1 MTSKSQH
8 LVKCIT
14 SIVLMCFA
22 ASCATTINESATTT
36 IASTEQE
43 ATQITVDLTLT
54 RDELLTQ
61 MLQSINK
68 LSETMQKADRRAAT
82 LELDQ
87 VILLSSAVRPEILQV
102 SDQLAADFDRVVA
115 LAQSSVERNRPAD
128 ADKALR
134 FLPLVIE
141 SLKNF

>member
-1 MTSKSQH
+1 MPSKSQH

-14 SIVLMCFA
+14 PIVLMCFA

-36 IASTEQE
+36 IASNEQE

>member
-1 MTSKSQH
+1 MPSKIQY

-14 SIVLMCFA
+14 PIVLLCLA
-22 ASCATTINESATTT
+22 TSCATTINESATTT
-36 IASTEQE
+36 VASNEQE

>member
-1 MTSKSQH
+1 MPFKIQY
-8 LVKCIT
+8 LVKYIT
-14 SIVLMCFA
+14 PIVLLCLA
-22 ASCATTINESATTT
+22 ASCATTMNESATTT
-36 IASTEQE
+36 IASNEQE

-68 LSETMQKADRRAAT
+68 LSDTMQKADRKAAT
-82 LELDQ
+82 LELEQ
-87 VILLSSAVRPEILQV
+87 IILLSSAVRPEILQV

>member
-8 LVKCIT
+8 LVKCIA
-14 SIVLMCFA
+14 SIALLFLA

-36 IASTEQE
+36 IASAQQE

-54 RDELLTQ
+54 RDELLAQ

-68 LSETMQKADRRAAT
+68 LSNTMQKADRKAAT
-82 LELDQ
+82 LELEQ
-87 VILLSSAVRPEILQV
+87 ITLLSSAVRPEILQV

>member
-1 MTSKSQH
+1 MPSKIQY
-8 LVKCIT
+8 LVKRIT
-14 SIVLMCFA
+14 PIALLCLA

-36 IASTEQE
+36 IASSEQE

-54 RDELLTQ
+54 RDELLAQ

-68 LSETMQKADRRAAT
+68 LSDAMQKADRKAAT
-82 LELDQ
+82 LELEQ
-87 VILLSSAVRPEILQV
+87 VIMLSSAVRPEILQV

-141 SLKNF
+141 SLKNS

>member
-1 MTSKSQH
+1 MTSKSQN

-14 SIVLMCFA
+14 PIALLCLAV
-22 ASCATTINESATTT
+22 SCATTINESATTT
-36 IASTEQE
+36 IASTQQE

-54 RDELLTQ
+54 RDELLAQ

-68 LSETMQKADRRAAT
+68 LSDAMQKADRKAAT
-82 LELDQ
+82 LELEQ
-87 VILLSSAVRPEILQV
+87 ITLLSSAVRPEILQV

>member
-1 MTSKSQH
+1 MPSKIQY

-14 SIVLMCFA
+14 PIVLLCFA

>member
-8 LVKCIT
+8 LVRCIT
-14 SIVLMCFA
+14 QIALLCLV

-36 IASTEQE
+36 IASTQQE
-43 ATQITVDLTLT
+43 TTQITVNLTLT
-54 RDELLTQ
+54 RDELLAQ

-68 LSETMQKADRRAAT
+68 LSDAMQKADRKAAN
-82 LELDQ
+82 LELEQ
-87 VILLSSAVRPEILQV
+87 ITLLSSAVRPEILQV

>member
-1 MTSKSQH
+1 MPFKIQY
-8 LVKCIT
+8 LVKYIT
-14 SIVLMCFA
+14 PIALLCLA
-22 ASCATTINESATTT
+22 TSCATTINESATTT
-36 IASTEQE
+36 IASNEQE
-43 ATQITVDLTLT
+43 TTQITVDLTLT
-54 RDELLTQ
+54 RDELLSQ
-61 MLQSINK
+61 MLQSINR
-68 LSETMQKADRRAAT
+68 LSDTMQKADRKAAT

-141 SLKNF
+141 SLKHF

>member
-1 MTSKSQH
+1 MPSKIQH
-8 LVKCIT
+8 LVKRIT
-14 SIVLMCFA
+14 PIALLCLA

-36 IASTEQE
+36 IASSEQE

-54 RDELLTQ
+54 RDELLAQ

-68 LSETMQKADRRAAT
+68 LSDAMQKADRKAAT
-82 LELDQ
+82 LELEQ
-87 VILLSSAVRPEILQV
+87 VIMLSSAVRPEILQV

-134 FLPLVIE
+134 FYL
-141 SLKNF
+141 

>member
-1 MTSKSQH
+1 MPFKIQY
-8 LVKCIT
+8 LVKYIT
-14 SIVLMCFA
+14 PIVLLCLA

-68 LSETMQKADRRAAT
+68 LSDTMQKADRKAAT
-82 LELDQ
+82 LELEQ
-87 VILLSSAVRPEILQV
+87 IILLSSAVRPEILQV

>member
-8 LVKCIT
+8 LVRCIT
-14 SIVLMCFA
+14 QIALLCLV

-36 IASTEQE
+36 IASTQQE
-43 ATQITVDLTLT
+43 ATQITVNLTLT
-54 RDELLTQ
+54 RDELLAQ

-68 LSETMQKADRRAAT
+68 LSDAMQKADRKAAN
-82 LELDQ
+82 LELEQ
-87 VILLSSAVRPEILQV
+87 ITLLSSAVRPEILQV

-141 SLKNF
+141 SLKSF

>member
-1 MTSKSQH
+1 MPFKIQY
-8 LVKCIT
+8 LVKYIT
-14 SIVLMCFA
+14 PIVLLCLA

-36 IASTEQE
+36 IASNEQE

-68 LSETMQKADRRAAT
+68 LSDTMQKADRKAAT
-82 LELDQ
+82 LELEQ
-87 VILLSSAVRPEILQV
+87 IILLSSAVRPEILQV

>member
-1 MTSKSQH
+1 MTSKSRH

-14 SIVLMCFA
+14 PIALLCLA

-36 IASTEQE
+36 IASTHQE
-43 ATQITVDLTLT
+43 TTQITVDLTLS
-54 RDELLTQ
+54 RDELLAQ

-68 LSETMQKADRRAAT
+68 LSDAMQKADRKAAT
-82 LELDQ
+82 LELEQ
-87 VILLSSAVRPEILQV
+87 ITLLSSAVRPEILQV

-141 SLKNF
+141 SLKNV

>member
-8 LVKCIT
+8 LVRCIT
-14 SIVLMCFA
+14 QIALLCLV

-36 IASTEQE
+36 IASAQQE

-54 RDELLTQ
+54 RDELLAQ

-68 LSETMQKADRRAAT
+68 LSDAMQKADRKAAN
-82 LELDQ
+82 LELEQ
-87 VILLSSAVRPEILQV
+87 ITLLSSAVRPEILQV

>member
-1 MTSKSQH
+1 MTSKSKH
-8 LVKCIT
+8 LVKYIT
-14 SIVLMCFA
+14 PIVLMCFA

-36 IASTEQE
+36 IASNEQE
-43 ATQITVDLTLT
+43 ATQITVDSTLT

-68 LSETMQKADRRAAT
+68 LSETMQKADRKAAT
-82 LELDQ
+82 LELEQ
-87 VILLSSAVRPEILQV
+87 ITLLSSAVRPEILQV

>member
-1 MTSKSQH
+1 MPSKIQY

-14 SIVLMCFA
+14 PIALLCLA

-36 IASTEQE
+36 IASNEQE

-68 LSETMQKADRRAAT
+68 LSDTMQKADRKAAT
-82 LELDQ
+82 LELEQ
-87 VILLSSAVRPEILQV
+87 IILLSSAVRPEILQV

>member
-1 MTSKSQH
+1 MPSKIQY

-14 SIVLMCFA
+14 SIVLLCLA
-22 ASCATTINESATTT
+22 TSCATTINESATTT

-68 LSETMQKADRRAAT
+68 LSETMQKADRKAAT
-82 LELDQ
+82 LELEQ
-87 VILLSSAVRPEILQV
+87 VILLSSAVRTEILQV

-115 LAQSSVERNRPAD
+115 LAKSSVERNRPAD

>member
-1 MTSKSQH
+1 MPFKIQY
-8 LVKCIT
+8 LVKYIT
-14 SIVLMCFA
+14 PIVLLCLA

-36 IASTEQE
+36 IASNEQE

-68 LSETMQKADRRAAT
+68 LSDTMQKADRKAAT